1 MRIVHNLAELRPAP
15 SPCVLTIGNFDG
27 VHRAHLKLLESVVGV
42 ARARGAVAAAITFE
56 PHPIK
61 FLSPAH
67 APKLLTP
74 FSRKAALIARS
85 GIDLLVVLPFHR
97 ELAHLSPLEFVRTI
111 LVRPL
116 HTVSVHVGPNFRF
129 GYRQAGDVEILEE
142 LGRQEGFRVEVIP
155 LLEVRGQRVSSTRI
169 RELLVEGRV
178 HIAHRLLG
186 RPFCA
191 YGPIVAGMGVGHKH
205 TVPTLNL
212 APVEEQ
218 LPKIGVYVTRTR
230 VGETLH
236 DSVTNVGHKPT
247 FGDNQ
252 RLTVETFLLNF
263 PGGETQELEMEIE
276 FLYRLRDEIRF
287 QNPAIL
293 KLQIQEDARRAR
305 KFFRLLKALAES
317 LHTDVTLHL
326 DDASERP

>member
-1 MRIVHNLAELRPAP
+1 MRIIHNLGELRPSP
-15 SPCVLTIGNFDG
+15 SACVLTIGNFDG
-27 VHRAHLKLLESVVGV
+27 VHRAHRKLLDRVVEV
-42 ARARGAVAAAITFE
+42 ARASGALAAAITFE

-74 FSRKAALIARS
+74 FSRKARLIATC
-85 GIDLLVVLPFHR
+85 GIDLLVVLPFTR
-97 ELAHLSPLEFVRTI
+97 ELAHLSPLEFVRNI

-116 HTVSVHVGPNFRF
+116 HTVAVLVGPNFRF
-129 GYRQAGDVEILEE
+129 GYRQAGDVEILEA
-142 LGRQEGFRVEVIP
+142 LGRQEGFQVEVLP
-155 LLEVRGQRVSSTRI
+155 LLDVRGQSVSSTRI

-178 HIAHRLLG
+178 HVANRLLG
-186 RPFCA
+186 RPFSA
-191 YGPIVAGMGVGHKH
+191 YGPIVAGMGVGRKH

-218 LPKIGVYVTRTR
+218 LPKTGVYVTRTG
-230 VGETLH
+230 VGGKLY

-252 RLTVETFLLNF
+252 RLTVETFLLDF
-263 PGGETQELEMEIE
+263 PGGEIQEPNMEIE
-276 FLYRLRDEIRF
+276 FLYRLRDEIKF

-293 KLQIQEDARRAR
+293 KVQIQEDARRSL
-305 KFFRLLKALAES
+305 KFFRLFRAFAQPHIGK
-317 LHTDVTLHL
+317 VTP
-326 DDASERP
+326 ERLTTEEA